1 MIEILPEERWGE
13 LKETFD
19 KVFDCHLPNRGGAQ
33 IIADVEDGEIKC
45 FLVVEIVAKVGQIWS
60 NGTSSP
66 RKLFK
71 FVEKGMKPESSVVVV
86 SDEPRFDGLCKKLGM
101 YETGKMFRRDF

>member
-1 MIEILPEERWGE
+1 MIEILDPERWDE

-19 KVFDCHLPNRGGAQ
+19 KVFDCHMPNKGGAY
-33 IIADVEDGEIKC
+33 IIVDIEDGEIKS

-66 RKLFK
+66 RKLFR
-71 FVEKGMKPESSVVVV
+71 FVEQGMYPESSLVVV